1 MQSVASDL
9 EIVKE
14 DLKLKC
20 LELNDIKR
28 KFQDYKNQTKEY
40 EQELELALDEKEEEV
55 SNI

>member
-55 SNI
+55 SNL